1 MLVGYRSAA
10 GEELLTPP
18 GRLCD
23 NKANMKTL
31 SQSTAVPTIADVAR
45 EAGTT
50 ITTVSRVINNSGYV
64 HIAKRKAVLEAVEK
78 LHYIPNANA
87 RVLKTKRSRALGLVI
102 GDLLNP
108 FSVQL
113 AHSMQTVAVD
123 RGYTTFVAS
132 ASEDVRSELAVI
144 ESFQCQRLAGMV
156 VATLATPESDA
167 MLARL
172 AEHKV
177 PVVVVG
183 RTIDHPAIDNISANH
198 RRGGALATQHLIG
211 LGHRRIAFVGAERD
225 EAAHVGRLRGYLD
238 AMEAVGLP
246 VLDDH
251 VVGHTGTGHSPR
263 YSTKLTGY
271 QATQHLLRMP
281 TRPTAIFA
289 RNDHTATGVIQAVQE
304 AGLTVPDDISVAGF
318 DNIPLTALMSPSLTT
333 VSQPTE
339 EQGRLAA
346 EFLLSRIEQSA
357 PVARREVLL
366 DCHLIVRSSTSRPR
380 TYR

>member
-1 MLVGYRSAA
+1 
-10 GEELLTPP
+10 
-18 GRLCD
+18 
-23 NKANMKTL
+23 MKTL
-31 SQSTAVPTIADVAR
+31 SQARSIPTISDVAR
-45 EAGTT
+45 AAGTT

-64 HIAKRKAVLEAVEK
+64 HASKRKAVLEAVEK

-113 AHSMQTVAVD
+113 AHSMQAAAVD

-132 ASEDVRSELAVI
+132 ASDDVRSELAVI

-156 VATLATPESDA
+156 VATLATPESDQ

-177 PVVVVG
+177 PIVLVG
-183 RTIDHPAIDNISANH
+183 RSFDHPGVDSISANH
-198 RRGGALATQHLIG
+198 RRGGALATQHLID
-211 LGHRRIAFVGAERD
+211 LGHKRIAFVGAEQY
-225 EAAHVGRLRGYLD
+225 EAEHVGRLRGYLD
-238 AMEAVGLP
+238 AMEEAGLP
-246 VLDDH
+246 VSAGH

-263 YSTKLTGY
+263 YSTKITGY
-271 QATQHLLRMP
+271 QATQRLLRLP
-281 TRPTAIFA
+281 SRPSAIFA
-289 RNDHTATGVIQAVQE
+289 RNDHTATGVIQALQE
-304 AGLTVPDDISVAGF
+304 AGLRVPEDISVAGF
-318 DNIPLTALMSPSLTT
+318 DNIPLTALMSPTLTT

-346 EFLLSRIEQSA
+346 EFLLSRIEQKA
-357 PVARREVLL
+357 PPTRREVLL
-366 DCHLIVRSSTSRPR
+366 DCHLIVRSSTSEPPR
-380 TYR
+380 VSR